1 MVMAT
6 AAPSKSTGRFVTER
20 VVAFL
25 QDIGGLHGDIITK
38 TDQEPAIKSVA
49 DGVAQLK
56 AERGS
61 GRVVMEH
68 SPVGSSA
75 SNGVVERAVQSVQM
89 QMRVMR
95 SSLEERW
102 LGALNAQHPVVP
114 WLAEYASHLLN
125 GFEVGRDGRT
135 DYERCEMK
143 PARTLGLEMGEAVL
157 WRRKP
162 V

>member
-1 MVMAT
+1 MN
-6 AAPSKSTGRFVTER
+6 R
-20 VVAFL
+20 
-25 QDIGGLHGDIITK
+25 
-38 TDQEPAIKSVA
+38 
-49 DGVAQLK
+49 DGAQ
-56 AERGS
+56 S
-61 GRVVMEH
+61 
-68 SPVGSSA
+68 SGSSER
-75 SNGVVERAVQSVQM
+75 NGVTERAVQSVQM
-89 QMRVMR
+89 QTRMMR
-95 SSLEERW
+95 SALEEMW
-102 LGALNAQHPVVP
+102 LGALNAQHTVAP